1 MPVEIW
7 CDGSSSGKPNREWGY
22 GWVIAIDGVPFECG
36 FGGGPHSILAV
47 GYDPNDGPPNPSMI
61 EAKELD
67 SNDQASFVITGP
79 GTTDVYFYLDKG
91 KPESMNIANGFD
103 AAARAYP
110 VAP

>member
-1 MPVEIW
+1 MMVATLDINGQ
-7 CDGSSSGKPNREWGY
+7 GS
-22 GWVIAIDGVPFECG
+22 IDSTLSVGDVALLTAAG

-47 GYDPNDGPPNPSMI
+47 GYDQNDGTPNPSMI

-91 KPESMNIANGFD
+91 RPESMNIANGFD

-110 VAP
+110 VSA